1 METTER
7 TRDIFERIAAYP
19 QPPLIPLPEPGDLE
33 SLKEAGINT
42 DSRLARLILQTTA
55 AVTGFSAFQKQLPER
70 LEEILRRTD
79 VRGANL
85 FAPVIVATLALTDDP
100 RHPTQLQ
107 RAATLILGARSLY
120 ADLISG
126 RLPPDQHR
134 GQPLEMGQYPN
145 FFSTSLIVENRK
157 ARLFKSAAT
166 SHITVIAR
174 GRFFS
179 LKVWDQ
185 GRAVSVAQLTRA
197 LAGIQQLTR
206 AAPPGKHGPGLL
218 TSAQHPAQ
226 VRIFTQLEQH
236 PVNRESLLALRH
248 SFLTLCLDSD
258 TAPASAAEAARFA
271 QSANQSNRWHHSS
284 LQLVVFGNARA
295 CVLCNFNAWLD
306 GNTMMRGAAEI
317 QRRAIA
323 LPLENAAE
331 QSGDELAQPVEL
343 RWQINPAFFA
353 QAQRDLQSVHV
364 EEQATFEIS
373 GIGRSF
379 FTAHQ
384 TPAVPAF
391 VAALALAARRLGG
404 APGKVTQFLT
414 LTKYRCMDVT
424 RVMVTTPEVERFV
437 EAADRGRA
445 GHAEARPLL
454 YAAIRSQEEKC
465 RRARQKLSIQH
476 LRVLFIQSRNTP
488 LRRLGAMLGT
498 ILMRRLL
505 ALFGLSDADETE
517 ILISH
522 PEIYPE
528 VPVVGRPGIRLPY
541 VSQFGLHY
549 QILEDRIVITLMPGV
564 KCRVSNQ
571 QFIAELEGSLKE
583 IQALISG
590 TDQAAPA
597 IAQTSDHPV

>member
-1 METTER
+1 MDLQER
-7 TRDIFERIAAYP
+7 TRDILEHIAAYP

-33 SLKEAGINT
+33 SLKEAGIKT
-42 DSRLARLILQTTA
+42 ESRLARLILRTTA
-55 AVTGFSAFQKQLPER
+55 AVTGFNAFQKQLPGR
-70 LEEILRRTD
+70 LEETLRRTD

-85 FAPVIVATLALTDDP
+85 FAPVIVATLALADDL
-100 RHPTQLQ
+100 RQPTPLQ

-134 GQPLEMGQYPN
+134 GQPLEMGQYLN
-145 FFSTSLIVENRK
+145 LFSTCLIVENRK
-157 ARLFKSAAT
+157 SRLFKSAAT

-179 LKVWDQ
+179 LQVWEQ
-185 GRAVSVAQLTRA
+185 GREISVAQLTRA
-197 LAGIQQLTR
+197 LAEIHRLAQ
-206 AAPPGKHGPGLL
+206 AAPPGKNAPGLL

-226 VRIFTQLEQH
+226 LRIFTQLEQH
-236 PVNRESLLALRH
+236 SVNRESLFALRH
-248 SFLTLCLDSD
+248 SFLTLCLDLDDDPS
-258 TAPASAAEAARFA
+258 SAAEAARLA
-271 QSANQSNRWHHSS
+271 QSANQGNRWHHSS

-323 LPLENAAE
+323 LPLESATD
-331 QSGDELAQPVEL
+331 QSGAQLAPPVEL
-343 RWQINPAFFA
+343 RWQINPAFCA
-353 QAQRDLQSVHV
+353 QAQRDLQSVHD
-364 EEQATFEIS
+364 EQQATFEIS

-391 VAALALAARRLGG
+391 VVALSLAAKRLGG

-414 LTKYRCMDVT
+414 LTKYRCMDVC
-424 RVMVTTPEVERFV
+424 RVMVTTPEVEQFV
-437 EAADRGRA
+437 QAVDTGGAGREEAQA
-445 GHAEARPLL
+445 LL
-454 YAAIRSQEEKC
+454 RAAISSQEEKC
-465 RRARQKLSIQH
+465 RRARQSLSIPH
-476 LRVLFIQSRNTP
+476 LRVLFLQTRPSP
-488 LRRLGAMLGT
+488 LRRFGATMGT
-498 ILMRRLL
+498 VLMRKLL
-505 ALFGLSDADETE
+505 GLFGLIEADETE

-528 VPVVGRPGIRLPY
+528 VEIVGRPGVRLPY

-549 QILEDRIVITLMPGV
+549 QILEDRIVITMMPGV
-564 KCRVSNQ
+564 KWQVSSQ
-571 QFIAELEGSLKE
+571 KLIAELERSLKE
-583 IQALISG
+583 IQAIISG
-590 TDQAAPA
+590 SADQAAPA
-597 IAQTSDHPV
+597 IAQT

>member
-19 QPPLIPLPEPGDLE
+19 RPPLIPLPEPGDLE

-55 AVTGFSAFQKQLPER
+55 AVTGFSAFQKNLPDH

-85 FAPVIVATLALTDDP
+85 FAPVIVATLALADDP
-100 RHPTQLQ
+100 RHPTPLE

-120 ADLISG
+120 EDLISG
-126 RLPPDQHR
+126 RLSPDQYR
-134 GQPLEMGQYPN
+134 GQALEMGQYPN
-145 FFSTSLIVENRK
+145 LFSTSLIVENRQ

-166 SHITVIAR
+166 SHITVISR

-185 GRAVSVAQLTRA
+185 GREISVAQLTRA
-197 LAGIQQLTR
+197 LTEIHQMTQA
-206 AAPPGKHGPGLL
+206 AAPEKNAPGLL

-226 VRIFTQLEQH
+226 LRIFTQLEQR
-236 PVNRESLLALRH
+236 PVNRETLLALRH
-248 SFLTLCLDSD
+248 SFLTLCLDLD
-258 TAPASAAEAARFA
+258 TEPSSAAEAARQA
-271 QSANQSNRWHHSS
+271 QSANQGNRWHHSS

-317 QRRAIA
+317 QKRAIA
-323 LPLENAAE
+323 LPLENVTEQSDDKLAPAAE
-331 QSGDELAQPVEL
+331 LK
-343 RWQINPAFFA
+343 WQINPAFFA
-353 QAQRDLQSVHV
+353 QAQRDLQSVHD
-364 EEQATFEIS
+364 EQQATFEIS

-379 FTAHQ
+379 FAAHE

-404 APGKVTQFLT
+404 ASGNVTQFLT
-414 LTKYRCMDVT
+414 LTKYRCMDV
-424 RVMVTTPEVERFV
+424 RRIMVTTPEVERFV
-437 EAADRGRA
+437 EAVDQGRA
-445 GHAEARPLL
+445 GREEAQALL
-454 YAAIRSQEEKC
+454 RAAISSQEEKC
-465 RRARQKLSIQH
+465 RRARQKLSVQD
-476 LRVLFIQSRNTP
+476 LRVLFIQTRQTP
-488 LRRLGAMLGT
+488 LRRTSAMMGT
-498 ILMRRLL
+498 VLMRKLL
-505 ALFGLSDADETE
+505 SLFGLLKADETE

-528 VPVVGRPGIRLPY
+528 VELVGRPGVRLPY
-541 VSQFGLHY
+541 VSRFGLHY
-549 QILEDRIVITLMPGV
+549 QILDDRIVITLMPGV
-564 KCRVSNQ
+564 KWQISNERVM
-571 QFIAELEGSLKE
+571 AELAKSLKQVCA
-583 IQALISG
+583 IISAEPRG
-590 TDQAAPA
+590 
-597 IAQTSDHPV
+597 